1 MENNQEG
8 FRPYLFSPQVW
19 SRRQKEQQ
27 MPTGPVLIE
36 EIRKINAVVV
46 RNPLQEQ
53 EEKREREIFI

>member
-8 FRPYLFSPQVW
+8 FRPYLFSPQVL

-27 MPTGPVLIE
+27 MPTWPVLIE